1 MKRLFLY
8 GQLRCGADASCAGL
22 CHLLQSRLVFVSDV
36 RAGAMNAWT
45 GEYGR
50 VGSIFSDPTA
60 VAGAPAPRQSGEPV
74 QILPDNSSPAEELEL
89 PAPRGNSIPPVNP
102 PQTSGGGTS
111 TGSSSSHPTRSGRT
125 RWR

>member
-8 GQLRCGADASCAGL
+8 GSCGAVLMLSALGCATCCSPDLYSYPTFGG
-22 CHLLQSRLVFVSDV
+22 RYERVD
-36 RAGAMNAWT
+36 R
-45 GEYGR
+45 EYGR

-89 PAPRGNSIPPVNP
+89 PAPRGDSVPPVNP
-102 PQTSGGGTS
+102 PQNSGGGTS